1 MSLKITF
8 TYVRHNIGEGGDVM
22 LTPENIQMWINLIG
36 NSGFPIA
43 ITIYLFVR
51 FEKKM
56 ENLEAVIIRR
66 LNKNEE

>member
-1 MSLKITF
+1 MK
-8 TYVRHNIGEGGDVM
+8 EEDVM

-36 NSGFPIA
+36 NSGIPIA
-43 ITIYLFVR
+43 ITIYLFAR

>member
-1 MSLKITF
+1 
-8 TYVRHNIGEGGDVM
+8 M

-43 ITIYLFVR
+43 ITVYLFVR

>member
-1 MSLKITF
+1 MK
-8 TYVRHNIGEGGDVM
+8 EEDVM

-56 ENLEAVIIRR
+56 ENLETVIIRR

>member
-1 MSLKITF
+1 
-8 TYVRHNIGEGGDVM
+8 M
-22 LTPENIQMWINLIG
+22 LTPEHIQMWINLIG

>member
-1 MSLKITF
+1 VK
-8 TYVRHNIGEGGDVM
+8 EEDVM

-36 NSGFPIA
+36 NSGIPIA
-43 ITIYLFVR
+43 ITIYLFAR

>member
-1 MSLKITF
+1 
-8 TYVRHNIGEGGDVM
+8 VEEEDVM
-22 LTPENIQMWINLIG
+22 LTLENIQMWINLIG

-51 FEKKM
+51 FEKKI
-56 ENLEAVIIRR
+56 ENLEAVIIRS

>member
-1 MSLKITF
+1 VK
-8 TYVRHNIGEGGDVM
+8 EEDVM

-56 ENLEAVIIRR
+56 ENLEAVIIRS

>member
-1 MSLKITF
+1 VK
-8 TYVRHNIGEGGDVM
+8 EEDVM